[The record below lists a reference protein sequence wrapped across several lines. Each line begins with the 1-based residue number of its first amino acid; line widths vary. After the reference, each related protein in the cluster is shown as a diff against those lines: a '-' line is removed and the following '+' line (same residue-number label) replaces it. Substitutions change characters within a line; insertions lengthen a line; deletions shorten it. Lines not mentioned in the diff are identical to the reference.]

1 MFFFCFALDL
11 MFLLS
16 FCMFEKTSFLC
27 SDEKDVLSVRV
38 CDIND
43 GCQQYYYKRQL
54 FNAFVQVRSG

>member
-1 MFFFCFALDL
+1 
-11 MFLLS
+11 
-16 FCMFEKTSFLC
+16 MFEKTSFLC